1 MGTLVYGHGEQ
12 SMRIEDRA
20 LRHLQVVIIAKLRR
34 GEGFAFQWDMPVA
47 EGNGS
52 VALWMH
58 PSAHLVFQFDDNA
71 APAMNRQW
79 LELLSLA
86 ANSGSGL
93 RLLPEPDSAEGSP
106 ADSRMQAAA
115 RGL

>member
-1 MGTLVYGHGEQ
+1 MGALVYGNGEQ

-20 LRHLQVVIIAKLRR
+20 LRHLQVVIVAKLRR
-34 GEGFAFQWDMPVA
+34 GEGFVFHWDSPVL

-52 VALWMH
+52 VGLWMH
-58 PSAHLVFQFDDNA
+58 ASAQLVFQFDDSTV
-71 APAMNRQW
+71 PPMNRQW

-93 RLLPEPDSAEGSP
+93 RLVPEPNSEGNSTHPRVGVP
-106 ADSRMQAAA
+106 AQP
-115 RGL
+115 L